1 MRFNKDACLEEL
13 SQIYD
18 MTELGERSIRAGD
31 KADKVLRRME
41 EIIANLKVP
50 VTLEQFHVEEK
61 DLDSLVEAGMQV
73 TRLLDNNKKK
83 VTPQDARKIYR
94 EIISGRRKEDD

>member
-1 MRFNKDACLEEL
+1 M
-13 SQIYD
+13 
-18 MTELGERSIRAGD
+18 
-31 KADKVLRRME
+31 VV
-41 EIIANLKVP
+41 IIAKLMVA
-50 VTLEQFHVEEK
+50 VTLEQFDVEEK

>member
-1 MRFNKDACLEEL
+1 MNRADVRDLMSEIREKYPTKTIWMYTGDSWEDICDLPVM
-13 SQIYD
+13 QYVD
-18 MTELGERSIRAGD
+18 VVVDGE
-31 KADKVLRRME
+31 
-41 EIIANLKVP
+41 
-50 VTLEQFHVEEK
+50 FHVEEK